1 MKKILIT
8 GGAGFIGSKLSL
20 ELQQKGYEVTI
31 LDNLSSQIH
40 GENPESD
47 SPLYRSILGK
57 VNFIKGDVADFE
69 DWERA
74 LEDQN
79 VVVHFAAETGTG
91 QSMYQ
96 IEKYTE
102 VNVSGTAIML
112 DILVNQPHK
121 VKKVIIASSRAVYGE
136 GKYLHPELG
145 LIYPKPRN
153 VETMRNGK
161 FEIIYPDGQMLTA
174 LPTDEESKIHPTS
187 IYGITKYTQEQMVM
201 TACSSMGVAPV
212 ALRFQNVYGEGQS
225 LLNPYTGI
233 LSIFSSQILNGN
245 NINVFED
252 GKESR
257 DFIHVDDAVEA
268 TIKCIENDAANG
280 EVFNVGTGVS
290 TSVTTVAESLRKFY
304 NIDFKIHVSGQF
316 RLGDIR
322 HNFADIS
329 KIRTKLNFQPRI
341 SFEEGMCKFTSWVLQ
356 QNIQDVKFKESL
368 EEMKIKG
375 LLK

>member
-1 MKKILIT
+1 MKILVT

-20 ELQQKGYEVTI
+20 ELKKKGYDVTV

-40 GENPESD
+40 GRNPEED
-47 SPLYRSILGK
+47 SPLYRSIAGK
-57 VNFIKGDVADFE
+57 VNFIKGDVADIA
-69 DWERA
+69 DWEQA
-74 LEDQN
+74 IEDQQ
-79 VVVHFAAETGTG
+79 VIVHLAAETGTG

-96 IEKYTE
+96 IEKYTD
-102 VNVSGTAIML
+102 VNVSGTAKML
-112 DILVNQPHK
+112 DLLVNKPHN

-153 VETMRNGK
+153 VEEMRKGN
-161 FEIIYPDGQMLTA
+161 FEIIYPDGQLLRA

-212 ALRFQNVYGEGQS
+212 AVRFQNVYGEGQS

-245 NINVFED
+245 NIDVFED
-252 GKESR
+252 GNESR
-257 DFIHVDDAVEA
+257 DFIHVNDAVEA
-268 TIKCIENDAANG
+268 TVQCIENDAANG
-280 EVFNVGTGVS
+280 EIFNVGTGVS
-290 TSVTTVAESLRKFY
+290 TSVTTVAENLKKFY
-304 NIDFKIHVSGQF
+304 NVDFEINISGRF

-329 KIRTKLNFQPRI
+329 KIKSRLGFQPKI
-341 SFEEGMCKFTSWVLQ
+341 SFEEGMSEFTHWVLQ
-356 QNIQDVKFKESL
+356 QNIQDVRFKESL
-368 EEMKIKG
+368 EEMKVKG
-375 LLK
+375 LLQ

>member
-1 MKKILIT
+1 MMKILIT

-20 ELQQKGYEVTI
+20 ELTKKGHEVTV

-40 GENPESD
+40 GEDPTED
-47 SPLYRSILGK
+47 SPLYRSILNK
-57 VNFIKGDVADFE
+57 INFIKGDITNRE
-69 DWERA
+69 DWENA
-74 LEDQN
+74 IEGQDII
-79 VVVHFAAETGTG
+79 VHLAAETGTG

-102 VNVSGTAIML
+102 VNVSGTAKML
-112 DILVNQPHK
+112 DILVNKTHH
-121 VKKVIIASSRAVYGE
+121 VKKVIIASSRAIYGE
-136 GKYLHPELG
+136 GKYLHPKLG
-145 LIYPKPRN
+145 LVYPKPRK
-153 VETMRNGK
+153 VEEMKNGDFDVK
-161 FEIIYPDGQMLTA
+161 YSDGQVLEA

-187 IYGITKYTQEQMVM
+187 IYGITKHNQEQMVM
-201 TACSSMGVAPV
+201 TTCAAIGIEPV
-212 ALRFQNVYGEGQS
+212 SLRFQNVYGEGQS

-257 DFIHVDDAVEA
+257 DFVHVDDAVEA
-268 TIKCIENDAANG
+268 TIKCIENDEANG
-280 EVFNVGTGVS
+280 EIFNVGTGVS
-290 TSVTTVAESLRKFY
+290 TAVTAVAENLRKFY
-304 NIDFKIHVSGQF
+304 NKDFDINVSGQF

-329 KIRTKLNFQPRI
+329 KIKSKLNFQPKI
-341 SFEEGMCKFTSWVLQ
+341 SFEEGMSRFTTWVLQ
-356 QNIQDVKFKESL
+356 QNIQDIKFKESL
-368 EEMKIKG
+368 EEMKVKG

>member
-20 ELQQKGYEVTI
+20 ELKNKGYEVTI

-47 SPLYRSILGK
+47 SPLYQSILGK
-57 VNFIKGDVADFE
+57 VKFIKGDVANFE
-69 DWERA
+69 DWEKA
-74 LEDQN
+74 LEDQD

-112 DILVNQPHK
+112 DILVNQSHK
-121 VKKVIIASSRAVYGE
+121 IKKVIIASSRAVYGE

-153 VETMRNGK
+153 VEEMRNSQ
-161 FEIIYPDGQMLTA
+161 FEIIYPDGQTLTA

-245 NINVFED
+245 DINVFED

-257 DFIHVDDAVEA
+257 DFVHVDDAVEA
-268 TIKCIENDAANG
+268 AIKCIENEAANG
-280 EVFNVGTGVS
+280 EIFNVGTGVS
-290 TSVTTVAESLRKFY
+290 TSVTAVAENLRKFY
-304 NIDFKIHVSGQF
+304 NKDFDINVSGQF

-329 KIRTKLNFQPRI
+329 KIKSKLNFQPKI
-341 SFEEGMCKFTSWVLQ
+341 SFEEGMARFTTWVLQ

-368 EEMKIKG
+368 EEMKVKG